1 MNLSF
6 VVENTVVA
14 HKHGA
19 KGLDHVEFV
28 VKLMTFIFVKQVDDL
43 KRTQLR
49 LSSWCWLTLIATGI
63 PVTLWMPACTVP
75 PFPLPSTSPY
85 SRSVFRIY

>member
-1 MNLSF
+1 MFLDSDDRLNTAAIHVLHHEMNLSF

-49 LSSWCWLTLIATGI
+49 LSSWC
-63 PVTLWMPACTVP
+63 
-75 PFPLPSTSPY
+75 
-85 SRSVFRIY
+85 